1 LEDDVEAKALLMARA
16 ARERRAEHPVVLD
29 LRELTPICDYFVI
42 CGGRSTVHT
51 RAITDAIE
59 RAAAEAHMGR
69 RHREGGRDAK
79 WIVLD
84 YGDVVVH
91 VFGPDT
97 REYYDLER
105 LWRDA
110 RTVPVAAEGAEEGS
124 PREAASA

>member
-1 LEDDVEAKALLMARA
+1 LDYDVEMKALLMASA
-16 ARERRAEHPVVLD
+16 AAARRAERPVVLD
-29 LRELTPICDYFVI
+29 MRRLTPICDYFVI
-42 CGGRSTVHT
+42 CSGRSTVHT

-59 RAAAEAHMGR
+59 EAAAEAQMGR

-91 VFGPDT
+91 VFGPET

-110 RTVPVAAEGAEEGS
+110 RTVPVSEADMADEGT
-124 PREAASA
+124 REAALA